1 MTITARVASLI
12 FNQPLLVLP
21 ETAATIATAL
31 ADRFGIDFVDNG
43 AEILGHAGGSDA
55 SRFVGRSVEQR
66 LGDGSTRT
74 VYRIEDGVALIN
86 IHGELVN
93 RGAYIGAVSGL
104 TSYEGLEASLRA
116 ARDDSAVRAIVL
128 DMNSPGGAAA
138 GAMETADLVR
148 KISQDKPVVAFVNA
162 LAASA
167 AYAIASGASR
177 IIATPSATLGSIG
190 VVWMHM
196 DRSAQLDRSGVKT
209 TLITA
214 GAYKADGNPFASLPD
229 DARSRI
235 QSQID
240 SVYSLFIET
249 VAAHRGISTEDIRK
263 TEAGVFMGR
272 AAVVAGLADDI
283 GGIDDVFAFLNRD
296 RGANKSAFGRPS
308 LGGSMSKSEGA
319 TGADIPVMTEAQ
331 HTAALNTALDAA
343 RLESVSAASAETREE
358 ICAALEG
365 LFQGNARAETFVEA
379 LRDGATVA
387 LAAKF
392 ASKIEDPKALV
403 TGPRL
408 GAAVPRPA
416 VQPDATAESAGSEKE
431 TNISAL
437 QAAVPAHLR
446 RKSA

>member
-1 MTITARVASLI
+1 MTVIARVASLI

-21 ETAATIATAL
+21 ETAATIAAAL
-31 ADRFGIDFVDNG
+31 ADRFGIDFGDN
-43 AEILGHAGGSDA
+43 ASAIDGHAGAIDA
-55 SRFVGRSVEQR
+55 SRFVGRPVETR

-74 VYRIEDGVALIN
+74 AYRNEDGIALIN
-86 IHGELVN
+86 VHGELVN
-93 RGAYIGAVSGL
+93 RGAYVGAVSGL
-104 TSYEGLEASLRA
+104 TSYEGLDASLRA
-116 ARDDSAVRAIVL
+116 ARDDSSIRAIVL

-148 KISQDKPVVAFVNA
+148 KISQEKPVVAFVNA

-167 AYAIASGASR
+167 AYAIASGASH

-190 VVWMHM
+190 VVWMHL
-196 DRSAQLDRSGVKT
+196 DRSAQLDKSGLKP
-209 TLITA
+209 TLLTA
-214 GAYKADGNPFASLPD
+214 GAYKADGHPFASLPD
-229 DARSRI
+229 DARTRI

-240 SVYSLFIET
+240 TVYSLFIET
-249 VAAHRGISTEDIRK
+249 VATHRGMSTEDVRK

-272 AAVVAGLADDI
+272 AAVAAGLADKI

-296 RGANKSAFGRPS
+296 RHASAFGRSS
-308 LGGSMSKSEGA
+308 LGAKMPTSESAAGA
-319 TGADIPVMTEAQ
+319 NTPVMTEAQ
-331 HTAALNTALDAA
+331 HNAALNTA
-343 RLESVSAASAETREE
+343 VASARQEAGTTAAGEAREE

-365 LFQGNARAETFVEA
+365 LFKGNTRAETFVEA

-392 ASKIEDPKALV
+392 AGKIEEPKAKAP
-403 TGPRL
+403 TGSRL
-408 GAAVPRPA
+408 DAAVPRPE
-416 VQPDATAESAGSEKE
+416 VQPDASTAGPSSEKDAH
-431 TNISAL
+431 ISAL